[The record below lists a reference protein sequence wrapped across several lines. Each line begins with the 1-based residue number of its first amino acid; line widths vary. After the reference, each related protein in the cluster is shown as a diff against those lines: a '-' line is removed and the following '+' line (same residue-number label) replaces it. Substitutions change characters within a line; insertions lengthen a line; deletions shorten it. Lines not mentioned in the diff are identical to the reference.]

1 MASSKPSKQRKKFFN
16 APQHRRRRM
25 LAARL
30 SDDLTKHHKVR
41 RLPVRTGDSVRVMR
55 GDFAG
60 LEGKVQRVDYSN
72 GRIFVEGMA
81 REKSAGVSSQLPIHV
96 TKVRITNLNL
106 SDKWRSGLLAERGK
120 TRKEQDTA
128 RKCGPRPTKRAT

>member
-1 MASSKPSKQRKKFFN
+1 MVTSKPSKQRKMFFN

-25 LAARL
+25 LSARL
-30 SDDLTKHHKVR
+30 SDDLTNNHKVR

-81 REKSAGVSSQLPIHV
+81 REKSAGLSSQLPIHV

-106 SDKWRSGLLAERGK
+106 SDKWRSGLLSEKAKQGN
-120 TRKEQDTA
+120 
-128 RKCGPRPTKRAT
+128 

>member
-1 MASSKPSKQRKKFFN
+1 M
-16 APQHRRRRM
+16 
-25 LAARL
+25 
-30 SDDLTKHHKVR
+30 
-41 RLPVRTGDSVRVMR
+41 RTGDSVRVMR

-72 GRIFVEGMA
+72 GRIFVEGMS
-81 REKSAGVSSQLPIHV
+81 REKAAGVASQLPIHV

-120 TRKEQDTA
+120 SREE
-128 RKCGPRPTKRAT
+128 

>member
-30 SDDLTKHHKVR
+30 SDDLTKNHKVR

-60 LEGKVQRVDYSN
+60 LEGEVQRVDYSN

-81 REKSAGVSSQLPIHV
+81 REKAAGVSSQLPIEV
-96 TKVRITNLNL
+96 TKVRVADLDL
-106 SDKWRSGLLAERGK
+106 SDECWTGVVTDAGK
-120 TRKEQDTA
+120 GRVAGELDV
-128 RKCGPRPTKRAT
+128 G

>member
-1 MASSKPSKQRKKFFN
+1 MASSKPSKQRKMFFN
-16 APQHRRRRM
+16 APAHKRRRM

-30 SDDLTKHHKVR
+30 SEDLTKNHKVR

-72 GRIFVEGMA
+72 GRIFVEGMS
-81 REKSAGVSSQLPIHV
+81 REKSAGVASQLPVHV

-120 TRKEQDTA
+120 TREE
-128 RKCGPRPTKRAT
+128 

>member
-1 MASSKPSKQRKKFFN
+1 MVSSKPSKQRKQFFN

-25 LAARL
+25 LSARL
-30 SDDLTKHHKVR
+30 SDDLTKDHKVR

-60 LEGKVQRVDYSN
+60 LEGKIQRVDYSN
-72 GRIFVEGMA
+72 GRIFVEGMS
-81 REKSAGVSSQLPIHV
+81 REKAAGVSSQLPVHV

-106 SDKWRSGLLAERGK
+106 SDKWRSGLLAERG
-120 TRKEQDTA
+120 RAKEQ
-128 RKCGPRPTKRAT
+128 

>member
-25 LAARL
+25 LSARL
-30 SDDLTKHHKVR
+30 SNDLTKNHKVR

-81 REKSAGVSSQLPIHV
+81 REKSAGLSSQLPVHV

-120 TRKEQDTA
+120 TREE
-128 RKCGPRPTKRAT
+128 

>member
-1 MASSKPSKQRKKFFN
+1 MVSSKPSKQRKMFFN

-25 LAARL
+25 LSARL
-30 SDDLTKHHKVR
+30 SNDLTKNHKVR

-81 REKSAGVSSQLPIHV
+81 REKAAGVSSQLPIHV

-120 TRKEQDTA
+120 SRKE
-128 RKCGPRPTKRAT
+128 

>member
-1 MASSKPSKQRKKFFN
+1 MASSKPSKQRKRFFN
-16 APQHRRRRM
+16 APHHRRRRM

-30 SDDLTKHHKVR
+30 SDDLTKNHKVR

-81 REKSAGVSSQLPIHV
+81 REKSAGLSSQLPIHV
-96 TKVRITNLNL
+96 TKVRVTNLDL

-120 TRKEQDTA
+120 SQEE
-128 RKCGPRPTKRAT
+128 

>member
-1 MASSKPSKQRKKFFN
+1 MVSSKPSKQRKRFFN
-16 APQHRRRRM
+16 APLHQRRRM

-30 SDDLTKHHKVR
+30 SDDLTKNHKVR
-41 RLPVRTGDSVRVMR
+41 RLPVRTGDSVGIMR

-60 LEGKVQRVDYSN
+60 LEGKVQRVNYSN

-81 REKSAGVSSQLPIHV
+81 REKSAGISSQLPVHI

-120 TRKEQDTA
+120 AKEE
-128 RKCGPRPTKRAT
+128 

>member
-1 MASSKPSKQRKKFFN
+1 MVTSKPSKQRKMFFN
-16 APQHRRRRM
+16 APQHKRRRR

-30 SDDLTKHHKVR
+30 SDDLTKNHKVR

-72 GRIFVEGMA
+72 GRIFVEGMS
-81 REKSAGVSSQLPIHV
+81 REKAAGVASQLPIHV

-106 SDKWRSGLLAERGK
+106 SDKWRSGLLAERG
-120 TRKEQDTA
+120 RAKEE
-128 RKCGPRPTKRAT
+128 

>member
-1 MASSKPSKQRKKFFN
+1 MVSSKPSKQRKMFFN

-30 SDDLTKHHKVR
+30 SDDLTKNHKVR
-41 RLPVRTGDSVRVMR
+41 RLSVRTGDSVRVMR
-55 GDFAG
+55 GDFSG

-81 REKSAGVSSQLPIHV
+81 REKAAGVSFQLPIHV

-120 TRKEQDTA
+120 SRKE
-128 RKCGPRPTKRAT
+128 

>member
-1 MASSKPSKQRKKFFN
+1 MVTSKPSKQRKMFFN
-16 APQHRRRRM
+16 APAHRRRRM

-30 SDDLTKHHKVR
+30 SDDLTKNHKVR

-81 REKSAGVSSQLPIHV
+81 REKTAGVASQLPIHV

-120 TRKEQDTA
+120 SRRNERWRESSAPDN
-128 RKCGPRPTKRAT
+128 

>member
-1 MASSKPSKQRKKFFN
+1 MVSSKPSKQRKLFFN

-30 SDDLTKHHKVR
+30 SDDLTKNHKVR
-41 RLPVRTGDSVRVMR
+41 RLPVRTGGSVRVMR
-55 GDFAG
+55 GDFSG

-81 REKSAGVSSQLPIHV
+81 REKAAGVSSQLPIHV

-120 TRKEQDTA
+120 SRKE
-128 RKCGPRPTKRAT
+128 

>member
-1 MASSKPSKQRKKFFN
+1 MASSKASKQRKKFFN

-30 SDDLTKHHKVR
+30 SDDLTKNHKVR

-60 LEGKVQRVDYSN
+60 LEGKVQRVDCSN
-72 GRIFVEGMA
+72 GRIFVEGMS
-81 REKSAGVSSQLPIHV
+81 REKAAGVASQLPIHV

-106 SDKWRSGLLAERGK
+106 SDKWRSGLLAERDRK
-120 TRKEQDTA
+120 STRLNSSH
-128 RKCGPRPTKRAT
+128 

>member
-1 MASSKPSKQRKKFFN
+1 
-16 APQHRRRRM
+16 
-25 LAARL
+25 
-30 SDDLTKHHKVR
+30 
-41 RLPVRTGDSVRVMR
+41 LPVRTGDSVRVMR

-72 GRIFVEGMA
+72 GRIFVEGMS
-81 REKSAGVSSQLPIHV
+81 REKSAGVASQLPIHV

-120 TRKEQDTA
+120 A
-128 RKCGPRPTKRAT
+128 REE

>member
-1 MASSKPSKQRKKFFN
+1 MFFN
-16 APQHRRRRM
+16 APAHKRRRM

-30 SDDLTKHHKVR
+30 SDDLTKNHKVR

-81 REKSAGVSSQLPIHV
+81 REKAAGVSSQLPIHV

-106 SDKWRSGLLAERGK
+106 SDKWRSGLLSERGK
-120 TRKEQDTA
+120 A
-128 RKCGPRPTKRAT
+128 RRNEIWLESSALDN

>member
-1 MASSKPSKQRKKFFN
+1 
-16 APQHRRRRM
+16 M
-25 LAARL
+25 LSARL
-30 SDDLTKHHKVR
+30 SDDLTKIFPYTTLFR
-41 RLPVRTGDSVRVMR
+41 STGDSVRVMR

-72 GRIFVEGMA
+72 GRIFVEGMS
-81 REKSAGVSSQLPIHV
+81 REKAAGLSSQLPIHV

-120 TRKEQDTA
+120 A
-128 RKCGPRPTKRAT
+128 REE

>member
-1 MASSKPSKQRKKFFN
+1 
-16 APQHRRRRM
+16 
-25 LAARL
+25 
-30 SDDLTKHHKVR
+30 
-41 RLPVRTGDSVRVMR
+41 MR

-81 REKSAGVSSQLPIHV
+81 REKAAGVSSQLPIHV

-120 TRKEQDTA
+120 SKEE
-128 RKCGPRPTKRAT
+128 

>member
-1 MASSKPSKQRKKFFN
+1 MVTSKPSKQRKMFFN
-16 APQHRRRRM
+16 APAHKRRRM

-30 SDDLTKHHKVR
+30 SDDLTKNHKVR
-41 RLPVRTGDSVRVMR
+41 RIPVRTGDSVRVMR

-72 GRIFVEGMA
+72 GRIFVEGMS
-81 REKSAGVSSQLPIHV
+81 REKSAGVASQLPVHV

-120 TRKEQDTA
+120 
-128 RKCGPRPTKRAT
+128 PREE

>member
-1 MASSKPSKQRKKFFN
+1 M
-16 APQHRRRRM
+16 
-25 LAARL
+25 
-30 SDDLTKHHKVR
+30 
-41 RLPVRTGDSVRVMR
+41 RTGDSVRVMR
-55 GDFAG
+55 GDFSG

-81 REKSAGVSSQLPIHV
+81 REKAAGVSSQLPIHV

-120 TRKEQDTA
+120 SRKE
-128 RKCGPRPTKRAT
+128 

>member
-1 MASSKPSKQRKKFFN
+1 
-16 APQHRRRRM
+16 M

-30 SDDLTKHHKVR
+30 SDDLTKNHKVR

-81 REKSAGVSSQLPIHV
+81 REKAAGVSSQLPIHV
-96 TKVRITNLNL
+96 T
-106 SDKWRSGLLAERGK
+106 SGGAVYCLREEKPGRNERWL
-120 TRKEQDTA
+120 ENSAPDN
-128 RKCGPRPTKRAT
+128 

>member
-1 MASSKPSKQRKKFFN
+1 MVTSKPSKQRKLFYD

-25 LAARL
+25 LSSRL
-30 SDDLTKHHKVR
+30 SDDLTKNHRVR

-72 GRIFVEGMA
+72 GRVFVEGMS
-81 REKSAGVSSQLPIHV
+81 REKAAGVSSQLPVHV

-106 SDKWRSGLLAERGK
+106 SDKWRSGLLAERG
-120 TRKEQDTA
+120 RAKEE
-128 RKCGPRPTKRAT
+128 

>member
-1 MASSKPSKQRKKFFN
+1 MVTSKPSKKRKRFFN
-16 APQHRRRRM
+16 APAHKRRRM

-30 SDDLTKHHKVR
+30 SDDLTKNHKVR

-72 GRIFVEGMA
+72 GRIFVEGMS
-81 REKSAGVSSQLPIHV
+81 REKAAGVASQLPIHV

-120 TRKEQDTA
+120 TREE
-128 RKCGPRPTKRAT
+128 

>member
-1 MASSKPSKQRKKFFN
+1 MARSKPSKQRKMFFN

-25 LAARL
+25 LSARL
-30 SDDLTKHHKVR
+30 SNDLTKNHKVR

-60 LEGKVQRVDYSN
+60 LEGKVQRIDYSN

-81 REKSAGVSSQLPIHV
+81 REKSAGLSSQLPIHV

-120 TRKEQDTA
+120 TREE
-128 RKCGPRPTKRAT
+128 